1 MANLGNFDPSAHE
14 EMQDF
19 TPLPAGE
26 YLAHVVSSEVKSNS
40 SNTGELLTLEWYILD
55 GEYTGR
61 RVFAHYNLSH
71 SNPKAA
77 EIGQRE
83 LAAACR
89 AMGLGAVQDSEQMH
103 AIPCIITLK
112 IRPAKGSYGPS
123 NDVKKYAP
131 VGAMTTQTHG
141 TPTAAAQIAPQQIA
155 PQQNT
160 GKPVWQQ

>member
-1 MANLGNFDPSAHE
+1 MANLGNFDPNAHE

-26 YLAHVVSSEVKSNS
+26 YLAHVVSSEVKSNK
-40 SNTGELLTLEWYILD
+40 SNTGELLKLEWDILG
-55 GEYTGR
+55 GEYAGR
-61 RVFAHYNLSH
+61 KVFANYNLSH

-83 LAAACR
+83 LASACR

-103 AIPCIITLK
+103 AIPCVITLK
-112 IRPAKGSYGPS
+112 IRPAKGDYGPS
-123 NDVKKYAP
+123 NDIKKYAP
-131 VGAMTTQTHG
+131 GGAMTTQNYG
-141 TPTAAAQIAPQQIA
+141 TPTAAAAPASQPAAAAA
-155 PQQNT
+155 P